1 MIVRLRM
8 WQMMVMRQINWN
20 GKSGCPVSN
29 WLGRSAVVCAL
40 AVLLNMLALPV
51 ASEPLRK
58 SLLEALSLSSYPAHM
73 NPPQFRSRTAKGQM
87 VSLADLRGRVVLLTF
102 WASWCQECRPEMPAF
117 EQLHRDLTGQGL
129 TVLGVNVREGTGAIQ
144 RYAKELGLTFPLVL
158 DSNGEIRESYGVI
171 GLPTTFLIGRDGRTV
186 GLAVGPR
193 EWSSVPARAIIQAL
207 LTETVGTKVAP

>member
-1 MIVRLRM
+1 MIV
-8 WQMMVMRQINWN
+8 VRQIKWN
-20 GKSGCPVSN
+20 GKSSCHASN
-29 WLGRSAVVCAL
+29 RLGRGVVACAL
-40 AVLLNMLALPV
+40 TIVLNILALPV

-58 SLLEALSLSSYPAHM
+58 GMLEALSLSGYPAHM

-117 EQLHRDLTGQGL
+117 EQIHRDFTAQGL

-144 RYAKELGLTFPLVL
+144 RYARELGLTFPLVL
-158 DSNGEIRESYGVI
+158 DSDGETRKSYGVI

-193 EWSSVPARAIIQAL
+193 EWSSVPARAIIEVL
-207 LTETVGTKVAP
+207 LTESVRTKLVP